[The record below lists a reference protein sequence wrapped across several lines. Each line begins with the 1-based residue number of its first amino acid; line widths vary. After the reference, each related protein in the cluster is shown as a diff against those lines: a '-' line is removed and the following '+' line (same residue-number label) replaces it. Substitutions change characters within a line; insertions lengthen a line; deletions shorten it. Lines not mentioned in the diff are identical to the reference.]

1 VTSSSQP
8 GSLSFPG
15 RGKDLIDIVQWEF
28 QKSKILII
36 GQQEWQQYQWQQ
48 YQWQQYQWQQY
59 QWQQQQWQ
67 GLAVA
72 IQLREQR

>member
-1 VTSSSQP
+1 MGVQLIASQ
-8 GSLSFPG
+8 S
-15 RGKDLIDIVQWEF
+15 F

-36 GQQEWQQYQWQQ
+36 GQQE
-48 YQWQQYQWQQY
+48 WQQYQWQQY